1 VIGVESGRFES
12 CWTDRTSEEV
22 PVVRTEDATQGTVG
36 WFVWGT
42 GTVGIAKGQTLR
54 LSFVNLGSI
63 NSHVLCG
70 VFQNPRL
77 VEDSFTLQ
85 PGESKHCDVKAAD
98 IPKALFDKTGRVQ
111 VRAFVKSSA
120 RTVRANLE
128 VFDSQ
133 TGRTSVVL
141 PLQELDGCPPT

>member
-1 VIGVESGRFES
+1 MR
-12 CWTDRTSEEV
+12 EEALMV
-22 PVVRTEDATQGTVG
+22 MTQDTMQGTVG
-36 WFVWGT
+36 WFAWGT

-70 VFQNPRL
+70 LWSNPRL
-77 VEDSFTLQ
+77 VEDSFALQ

-111 VRAFVKSSA
+111 VRALVKSSA
-120 RTVRANLE
+120 HTVRANLE

-133 TGRTSVVL
+133 TGRTSIVL
-141 PLQELDGCPPT
+141 ALQELAGCPPD